1 VRSFARIGEP
11 SPIPAI
17 VIGLTL
23 AAIVVAADAMPVLLS
38 AVAPLMS
45 TNLIVAAVVGVALLG
60 RWGTLGSGA
69 PAENDPPVS
78 PPA

>member
-1 VRSFARIGEP
+1 V
-11 SPIPAI
+11 PAT

-23 AAIVVAADAMPVLLS
+23 AAIVVAADGLQTYLS
-38 AVAPLMS
+38 AVPPLMS
-45 TNLIVAAVVGVALLG
+45 TNLIVAAVVGVAMLE
-60 RWGTLGSGA
+60 RWSTLPSDA